1 MEKVHHR
8 SKARLKYPSCESSP
22 ILSRVHLLFCLLG
35 PDVSI
40 KDMISFGK
48 VLREKVRTSLLRG
61 VRLEV
66 RNYVP
71 YVCSGKG
78 KVSTPAV
85 EDVEVP
91 EDVEVFEDAEVP
103 APADAGD
110 GDHLFKTRFI
120 DGCLQCPRCYQNIGT
135 TTDARIA
142 TEVARREAM
151 RANRDTEDKVTYMV
165 HCVIWPRTTGDKLSK
180 RGTRT
185 SLTAPGRA

>member
-1 MEKVHHR
+1 MRVKPYLV
-8 SKARLKYPSCESSP
+8 ESSP
-22 ILSRVHLLFCLLG
+22 AVLSVGARCVDKGYDFIWEG
-35 PDVSI
+35 S
-40 KDMISFGK
+40 KG
-48 VLREKVRTSLLRG
+48 KVRTSLLRG

-71 YVCSGKG
+71 
-78 KVSTPAV
+78 TPAV

-110 GDHLFKTRFI
+110 GDHLCKTRLI

-151 RANRDTEDKVTYMV
+151 RPNRDTEDKVAYMV